1 MKNISEIEDRSNDWL
16 AKELER
22 EKEVSSFDF
31 GEGKRLRQIHISH
44 NHHVKRNDLYHIGDK
59 NVSLVVAIAYAL
71 MIIFMTL
78 LIMFIF

>member
-44 NHHVKRNDLYHIGDK
+44 NHHVKRNDLYHVGDK
-59 NVSLVVAIAYAL
+59 NVSLIMVIVYVL
-71 MIIFMTL
+71 MIMFMAL
-78 LIMFIF
+78 FMIFIF